1 MVRAVKN
8 GKLAKPVEDSRITH
22 SGGGPRSSPELRAE
36 VQEFKRRRIL
46 EESRELFFAQGY
58 EATTLDAIA
67 ESLNVTKPFLYSY
80 FRNKSEIL
88 NAICEI
94 GITESIAAQ
103 DEVLAM
109 TITPPDKLRL
119 IVERITNAM
128 IRDQKYV
135 VVYIREEKNL
145 EAAEQKLLIDLRKQF
160 DINLARLL
168 EEGNAT
174 GDFEVSN
181 PRMLS
186 VSISGMLTWVATWYR
201 ARSSY
206 AQTDVVVYMIETVE
220 RMVGRKPRTK

>member
-1 MVRAVKN
+1 VRTNRSNKA
-8 GKLAKPVEDSRITH
+8 AKPEAAT
-22 SGGGPRSSPELRAE
+22 GEGPAKAPELRAE

-46 EESRELFFAQGY
+46 EEARELFFEQGY

-94 GITESIAAQ
+94 GITESMAAQ
-103 DEVLAM
+103 EEVLAM
-109 TITPPDKLRL
+109 DLSPAEKLRL
-119 IVERITNAM
+119 IVERVTSIV

-135 VVYIREEKNL
+135 VVYNREEKNL
-145 EAAEQKLLIDLRKQF
+145 EAAEQKHLIDLRKTF
-160 DINLARLL
+160 DQRLAQLL
-168 EEGNAT
+168 EEGNAA
-174 GDFEVSN
+174 GEFAVDA

-201 ARSSY
+201 QRAAY
-206 AQTDVVVYMIETVE
+206 TATDVGMHMIQTVE
-220 RMVGRKPRTK
+220 RMVGQKTRTK